1 MKLYTGDLSPYSAKV
16 RLQIYAKGIK
26 DIAFVPPPAF
36 MTGGFAQ
43 TSPLGRIPAL
53 DVNGDVIPESEVIAQ
68 YIEELYPQ
76 PNLLGTTPRARA
88 QVRTVSRIA
97 DIYLLNN
104 TFMALPQARRAT
116 RNDAIRDLFVAQIV
130 RGMKALEHYLGDGAF
145 AVGDSISIADCT
157 LVPALFLAQD
167 VVPTFDVPNPILGCP
182 KVERYWNAIQTN
194 EHAARV
200 LGEMTRGLEER
211 RAMMKSG

>member
-97 DIYLLNN
+97 DLVHESDDAVYGEYDG
-104 TFMALPQARRAT
+104 RASRHAEPSGSSGST
-116 RNDAIRDLFVAQIV
+116 RL
-130 RGMKALEHYLGDGAF
+130 KAA
-145 AVGDSISIADCT
+145 SPSSRT
-157 LVPALFLAQD
+157 
-167 VVPTFDVPNPILGCP
+167 ILG
-182 KVERYWNAIQTN
+182 W
-194 EHAARV
+194 
-200 LGEMTRGLEER
+200 
-211 RAMMKSG
+211 